1 MQPINKKV
9 MAWGETVNV
18 AMDALRADKL
28 KAALTM
34 LGVIIGSACIVL
46 VVTVALTGKHYII
59 QQIEG
64 VGANLTYAQLMRS
77 GKVNAI
83 ADEINLGD
91 LRAIQSEIPQVV
103 EAAATRDQATS
114 VVVNGVERPI
124 SLVGVTEGFQR
135 IRNLEILRGRFF
147 DKQDL
152 ISGSKICL
160 VTEDLK
166 RVLFPHEDAIGQ
178 TVKLGELSFTVI
190 GVFRERVSTFG
201 QSEIQKESAIIPFDL
216 MHFFT
221 GNDFTQVLYAQ
232 ARSPEDVPAVTRHVT
247 AILHT
252 RHRPDAV
259 YDVENLSAILEATKR
274 ISTALTAVLLI
285 VAFIAL
291 TISGVGIMNIML
303 VTVTQRT
310 REIGIRKAVGAR
322 EEEIRYQFLIE
333 AFLISGAGAL
343 SGILLA
349 LIIRVLVQPLL
360 PQGITVPISWISIVV
375 AFAVSCLV
383 GVLFGFLPANKAAK
397 LVPTESLRYE

>member
-1 MQPINKKV
+1 LERVTKKV
-9 MAWGETVNV
+9 NAWGETVNV

-46 VVTVALTGKHYII
+46 VVTVALTGKRYII

-83 ADEINLGD
+83 ADEISLAD
-91 LRAIQSEIPQVV
+91 LRAVQTEIPQVV
-103 EAAATRDQATS
+103 DAAATRDQPAT
-114 VVVNGVERPI
+114 VITNGVERPI

-147 DKQDL
+147 DAQDL
-152 ISGSKICL
+152 MSGSKVAL
-160 VTEDLK
+160 VTDELK
-166 RVLFPHEDAIGQ
+166 QVLFPHEDPIGK
-178 TVKLGELSFTVI
+178 TIKLGELGFTVI

-201 QSEIQKESAIIPFDL
+201 QSEIQKESAIIPFD
-216 MHFFT
+216 MIHYFT
-221 GNDFTQVLYAQ
+221 GNDYTQVLYAQ

-247 AILHT
+247 AILHS

-274 ISTALTAVLLI
+274 ISQALTAVLLI

-322 EEEIRYQFLIE
+322 DDEIRYQFLIE

-343 SGILLA
+343 SGIALA
-349 LIIRVLVQPLL
+349 IGIRIAVQPLL
-360 PQGITVPISWISIVV
+360 PQGITVPISWLSIFI
-375 AFAVSCLV
+375 AFSVSCIV
-383 GVLFGFLPANKAAK
+383 GVLFGFLPANNAAK
-397 LVPTESLRYE
+397 LVPTEALRYE

>member
-1 MQPINKKV
+1 

-46 VVTVALTGKHYII
+46 VVTVALTGKRYII

-83 ADEINLGD
+83 ADEISLAD
-91 LRAIQSEIPQVV
+91 LRAVQTEIPQVA
-103 EAAATRDQATS
+103 EAAATRDQPAT
-114 VVVNGVERPI
+114 VIVNGVERPI

-147 DKQDL
+147 DAQDL
-152 ISGSKICL
+152 MSGSKVAL

-166 RVLFPHEDAIGQ
+166 HVLFPHEDAIGK
-178 TVKLGELSFTVI
+178 TIKLGELGFTVI

-201 QSEIQKESAIIPFDL
+201 QSEIQKESAIIPFD
-216 MHFFT
+216 MIHYFT

-232 ARSPEDVPAVTRHVT
+232 AKTPEDVPAVTRHVT
-247 AILHT
+247 AILHS

-274 ISTALTAVLLI
+274 ISQALTVVLLI

-322 EEEIRYQFLIE
+322 DDEIRYQFLIE

-343 SGILLA
+343 SGIALA
-349 LIIRVLVQPLL
+349 IGIRIAVQPLL
-360 PQGITVPISWISIVV
+360 PQGITVPISWLSIFI
-375 AFAVSCLV
+375 AFAVSCIV
-383 GVLFGFLPANKAAK
+383 GVLFGFLPANNAAK
-397 LVPTESLRYE
+397 LVPTEALRYE